1 MDSAM
6 LDDFPLPQPSGR
18 SEIEI
23 YRMWRIYNA
32 LLERKRRGAAV
43 VNLLVGEPYFP
54 PPSRAIAAAEA
65 ALRAGPIPYTEAL
78 GMRRVRQAIAGYY
91 RRRHDLEIPAERIA
105 VTVGSSSGF
114 MLSFLA
120 AFDAGQRV
128 AVVEPSYPAYR
139 GALRAVNLEPYRLG
153 TDAASG
159 FRPTAAMIE
168 ALPADI
174 AGVVL
179 ASPANPTGTMLRRD
193 DLAALY
199 AASRRRG
206 LWLIVDELYHGV
218 TYGEPAET
226 MLSQGPEAIVV
237 NGFSKYWGM
246 TGWRIGW
253 LVLPERLVP
262 RVEALSG
269 SLQIS
274 APTLSQLAA
283 EAVLESD
290 DEMNERVA
298 VYGRNRARLLQ
309 ALPRLGL
316 DRIAPADG
324 AFYLFCDVSAFTDDA
339 ESFCRRMLDETGV
352 VVAPG
357 DDFDTANGSHFVRF
371 SFCVEPEVVDE
382 AINRLSEWLP
392 RQNRR

>member
-1 MDSAM
+1 MPAPDTM
-6 LDDFPLPQPSGR
+6 LPPQPSSR

-32 LLERKRRGAAV
+32 LLERKRQGGDV

-65 ALRAGPIPYTEAL
+65 ALRAGPIPYTEAMGL
-78 GMRRVRQAIAGYY
+78 WRLRTAIAAFYA
-91 RRRHDLEIPAERIA
+91 RRYGLTIPATRIA

-120 AFDAGQRV
+120 AFEAGQRV
-128 AVVEPSYPAYR
+128 AIVEPSYPAYR
-139 GALRAVNLEPYRLG
+139 GALRALNLEPYRLG
-153 TDAASG
+153 TDAATG
-159 FRPTAAMIE
+159 FKPTPAMIE

-179 ASPANPTGTMLRRD
+179 ASPANPTGTMLSRD

-199 AASRRRG
+199 AACRRRG
-206 LWLIVDELYHGV
+206 LWLIMDELYHGV
-218 TYGEPAET
+218 TYGAPATTVLEH
-226 MLSQGPEAIVV
+226 GDDAIVV

-253 LVLPERLVP
+253 LVLPERLAP

-274 APTLSQLAA
+274 APTLSQIAA
-283 EAVLESD
+283 EAALDSD
-290 DEMNERVA
+290 DEMAERVA
-298 VYGRNRARLLQ
+298 QYARNRQRLLET
-309 ALPRLGL
+309 LPGLGL
-316 DRIAPADG
+316 DSFAPPDG

-339 ESFCRRMLDETGV
+339 EGFCRRMLDETGV
-352 VVAPG
+352 VSAPG
-357 DDFDTANGSHFVRF
+357 ADFDTVEGSHFVRF
-371 SFCVEPEVVDE
+371 SFCVEPAIIDE
-382 AINRLSEWLP
+382 ALKRLSIWLP
-392 RQNRR
+392 QQNRR

>member
-1 MDSAM
+1 MSNI
-6 LDDFPLPQPSGR
+6 PPKLPVASSR

-32 LLERKRRGAAV
+32 LQERLARGEEV
-43 VNLLVGEPYFP
+43 INLLVGEPSFP

-65 ALRAGPIPYTEAL
+65 ALHAGPIPYTEAL
-78 GMRRVRQAIAGYY
+78 GLRRLREGIAAFYQ
-91 RRRHDLEIPAERIA
+91 RRYGLAIPASRIA
-105 VTVGSSSGF
+105 VTIGSSSGF

-120 AFDAGQRV
+120 AFSAGQRV

-139 GALRAVNLEPYRLG
+139 GALRALDLTPYRIG
-153 TDAASG
+153 TDAATG

-179 ASPANPTGTMLRRD
+179 ASPANPTGTMLSRD

-199 AASRRRG
+199 AACKQRG

-218 TYGEPAET
+218 SYGAPAATVLE
-226 MLSQGPEAIVV
+226 QGDDAIVV

-274 APTLSQLAA
+274 APTLSQISALAA
-283 EAVLESD
+283 LDSD
-290 DEMNERVA
+290 DEMAGRVA
-298 VYGRNRARLLQ
+298 QYARNRQRLLDT
-309 ALPRLGL
+309 LPGLGL
-316 DRIAPADG
+316 DRFAPPDG
-324 AFYLFCDVSAFTDDA
+324 AFYLYCDIRAFSDDA
-339 ESFCRRMLDETGV
+339 EAFCRKMLDETGV
-352 VVAPG
+352 VAAPG
-357 DDFDTANGSHFVRF
+357 ADFDTEAGAHFIRF
-371 SFCVEPEVVDE
+371 SFCVAPSVID
-382 AINRLSEWLP
+382 AALQQLAQWLP
-392 RQNRR
+392 KQQRH